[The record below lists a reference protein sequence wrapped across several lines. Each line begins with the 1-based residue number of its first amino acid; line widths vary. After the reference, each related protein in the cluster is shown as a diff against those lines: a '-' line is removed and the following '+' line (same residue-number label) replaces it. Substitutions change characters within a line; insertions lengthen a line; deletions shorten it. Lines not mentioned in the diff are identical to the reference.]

1 MEDKYMLDV
10 LIVGAGPVGLYAA
23 FNSGMRK
30 LKGAVIEALP
40 YPGGQLTTLY
50 AEKPIYDSPGIPY
63 ILAKDLVKSLLDQHE
78 RFVKDFPVHLNQQIK
93 NIDKKEDH
101 FVVTTTNHTFE
112 TKTLLFSS
120 GNGTFEPRK
129 LDMPGKESSNI
140 LYRVSD
146 LSMFKDKEVI
156 ILGGGDSALDWGV
169 MVKDVAKKA
178 VLIHRRAE
186 FRGHEETLDIFKTKG
201 SVKVPYVIEKL
212 NVVGDKV
219 VSLDIMHKETNEKE
233 TVTADFI
240 IVNYGLLPSKN
251 AYDTIGVEIEK
262 NSIKVTPDMAST
274 YKGIFACGNC
284 VIYPGKMK
292 TISTGFGE
300 AATAVNTIN
309 GYLNPGKANAVVYSS
324 ALLGGK

>member
-1 MEDKYMLDV
+1 MLDI
-10 LIVGAGPVGLYAA
+10 LIVGAGPVGLFAA

-50 AEKPIYDSPGIPY
+50 AEKPIFDSPGIPY
-63 ILAKDLVKSLLDQHE
+63 ILAKDLVKNLLDQHS
-78 RFVKDFPVHLNQQIK
+78 RFINDFPIHLNQQIK
-93 NIDKKEDH
+93 SIEKKEDH
-101 FVVTTTNHTFE
+101 FVVVTTNHTFE

-129 LDMPGKESSNI
+129 LDMEGKESENI

-146 LSMFKDKEVI
+146 LSMFKDKDVV

-169 MVKDVAKKA
+169 MVKDVARNA
-178 VLIHRRAE
+178 TLIHRRAE

-201 SVKVPYVIEKL
+201 TVKVPFVIEKL
-212 NVVGDKV
+212 NVENNKV
-219 VSLDIMHKETNEKE
+219 VSLDIMNKETNEKDN
-233 TVTADFI
+233 VKADYI

-251 AYDTIGVEIEK
+251 AYDSIGVELEK

-274 YKGIFACGNC
+274 IKGIFACGNC

-300 AATAVNTIN
+300 AATAVNSIN
-309 GYLNPGKANAVVYSS
+309 GYLNPGKANAVIFSS